1 MAEKI
6 VSDFTLL
13 DQNGN
18 EFNLYKNLGNNQK
31 VLLVFYPRDSSLVCT
46 KQLKDYSVKKDL
58 FNKNN
63 LTVVGVNIGNRKSH
77 SDFCNNSGIDFPLL
91 VDEDKTVSRQFDAL
105 NFLGAN
111 KRKLVLIAPSKV
123 ILLEKNIPM
132 ITYLNTDEILNLL
145 IKEKIL

>member
-1 MAEKI
+1 MAEKT

-46 KQLKDYSVKKDL
+46 KQLKDYTVKKDL
-58 FNKNN
+58 FHKNN

-77 SDFCNNSGIDFPLL
+77 SDFCNKSGIDFPLL

-111 KRKLVLIAPSKV
+111 KRKLVLIAPSKA
-123 ILLEKNIPM
+123 ILLDKNIPM